1 MFDFKKKIPSCSP
14 IRKYFDADTK
24 ALLLQNIPRDLAVFA
39 YMYCKGTLGLPRV
52 AERNGVPSV
61 DELNNV
67 LLRYLR
73 ADKGGRH

>member
-1 MFDFKKKIPSCSP
+1 MFDFKNKFQVAH
-14 IRKYFDADTK
+14 RFENTFDADTK
-24 ALLLQNIPRDLAVFA
+24 DLLLQNLPRDLAVFA

-52 AERNGVPSV
+52 ADRNGVPSV